1 MKNGRKNTSSRE
13 QQVQNPEIGKIDLR
27 DSGSLLQCIFRWGE
41 WCDLQLKSP
50 VPDATVTGFSK
61 EIKFYFKCFRK
72 PLRSF

>member
-13 QQVQNPEIGKIDLR
+13 QQVQKPETGKIELR
-27 DSGSLLQCIFRWGE
+27 DSGSLLQYIFKWGE
-41 WCDLQLKSP
+41 WCEMKLKSP
-50 VPDATVTGFSK
+50 GPDVTVTGFNK